1 MRRSILIPMLMGL
14 TSCGPAPFALD
25 PNDDYHC
32 AIIFLTLDRATDR
45 QSVDAKFLKATHT
58 LKTWYFS
65 RMSEEEFAAS
75 NQGIESINAEVRRDP
90 TIVASIAKACATRA
104 DKNPEFRRFAA
115 SAMK

>member
-1 MRRSILIPMLMGL
+1 MRRSILILVLIGL
-14 TSCGPAPFALD
+14 TSCSSAPLALD
-25 PNDDYHC
+25 PEDNYHC

-65 RMSEEEFAAS
+65 RMSEEEFAAA
-75 NQGIESINAEVRRDP
+75 NKGIESINAEVRRDP
-90 TIVASIAKACATRA
+90 TIVASMAKAGATRA
-104 DKNPEFRRFAA
+104 DKNLEFRRFAA